1 MKPVPAVCSA
11 ALALVLVLLSACVHP
26 GPPPPADGP
35 GKPAAGPGP
44 SAAPGRPETS
54 LTALPPKAREFLS
67 ELRIRIRGGDWGW
80 AAERA
85 DSSFLRVMEGRG
97 RDPYFYTYLFAAG
110 ALAGEDAEY
119 ARFELLP
126 VARVRDVAWEE
137 ARIEGPA
144 AVVRGR
150 FILTTGAPVP
160 FVLRL
165 LWRLDPPRILGVQP

>member
-1 MKPVPAVCSA
+1 MKPASAACSA
-11 ALALVLVLLSACVHP
+11 ALILALLSACVHP
-26 GPPPPADGP
+26 GTTAPSD
-35 GKPAAGPGP
+35 AGPGP
-44 SAAPGRPETS
+44 WTAPSAAPPKPENP
-54 LTALPPKAREFLS
+54 LTALPSETRDFIA
-67 ELRIRIRGGDWGW
+67 ELRIRIRGGDWAW

-85 DSSFLRVMEGRG
+85 DSSFLRAMEGRG

-126 VARVRDVAWEE
+126 VSRVRDVAWED

-150 FILTTGAPVP
+150 FILSSGAPVP
-160 FVLRL
+160 FTLRV